1 MINFQEMITKT
12 LVANDNSRAR
22 SQQVAIGPSAIGGC
36 QRRLWHDIA
45 QTQPTNVG
53 DKLGAI
59 LGTYIHTGIEEAIR
73 REDPFGVQYELE
85 IAVEANGVPGHVDCY
100 DKINHTVIDW
110 KTIKKGS
117 GRYFGANNRQ
127 QIWQIHLYGYLLTQ
141 NGYTVKDV
149 ALVGIPRDGKMSD
162 ILVYSAA
169 YDEAIALQAL
179 EHLEKTR
186 EMVAQ
191 QLQPRPEKPLAFC
204 ADFCP
209 YYDPTGEEGCPST
222 QK

>member
-1 MINFQEMITKT
+1 MIDLQNMVVKT
-12 LVANDNSRAR
+12 LVANDNARAR
-22 SQQVAIGPSAIGGC
+22 SQQVAIGPSAVGGC

-45 QTQPTNVG
+45 ETPPTNVG

-59 LGTYIHTGIEEAIR
+59 LGTFIHTGIEEAIR
-73 REDPFGVQYELE
+73 REDPFGVQYQLE
-85 IAVEANGVPGHVDCY
+85 IAVEYNGMPGHVDCY
-100 DKINHTVIDW
+100 DTINQTVIDW
-110 KTIKKGS
+110 KTIKKSG
-117 GRYFGANNRQ
+117 GRYFGRSNRQ

-149 ALVGIPRDGKMSD
+149 ALVGIPRDGKMTD
-162 ILVYSAA
+162 ILVHTEPYSQQ
-169 YDEAIALQAL
+169 IALQAL

-186 EMVAQ
+186 EMVKQ
-191 QLQPRPEKPLAFC
+191 QLQPKPEKPLAFC

-209 YYDPTGEEGCPST
+209 YYDPTGEQGCPST

>member
-22 SQQVAIGPSAIGGC
+22 SQQTAIGPSAIGGC
-36 QRRLWHDIA
+36 HRRLWHDIA
-45 QTQPTNVG
+45 QTEPTNVG

-59 LGTYIHTGIEEAIR
+59 LGTFIHTGIEDAIR

-85 IAVEANGVPGHVDCY
+85 IAIEADGVPGHVDCY

-117 GRYFGANNRQ
+117 GRYFGGNNRQ
-127 QIWQIHLYGYLLTQ
+127 QVWQIHLYGYLLIK

-162 ILVYSAA
+162 ILVYAA
-169 YDEAIALQAL
+169 PYDEAIALQAFA
-179 EHLEKTR
+179 HLQKTR
-186 EMVAQ
+186 DMVEVGEK
-191 QLQPRPEKPLAFC
+191 PYPEKPLAFC

>member
-1 MINFQEMITKT
+1 MIDLQQMVTKT

-22 SQQVAIGPSAIGGC
+22 SKQVAIGPSAIGGC
-36 QRRLWHDIA
+36 DRRLWHDLK
-45 QTQPTNVG
+45 QTEATNVG

-59 LGTYIHTGIEEAIR
+59 LGTFIHAGLEEAIR

-110 KTIKKGS
+110 KTMKKGG
-117 GRYFGANNRQ
+117 GRYFGASNRQ
-127 QIWQIHLYGYLLTQ
+127 QIWQIQLYGYLLTQ

-162 ILVYSAA
+162 ILVYTEP
-169 YDEAIALQAL
+169 YKENVALEAL
-179 EHLEKTR
+179 EHLENIKK
-186 EMVAQ
+186 MVTLEIKPA
-191 QLQPRPEKPLAFC
+191 PKKPLAFC
-204 ADFCP
+204 ADYCP
-209 YYDPTGEEGCPST
+209 YYDPTGEVGCPST
-222 QK
+222 VK

>member
-1 MINFQEMITKT
+1 MIDLQSMVVKT
-12 LVANDNSRAR
+12 LVANDNARAR
-22 SQQVAIGPSAIGGC
+22 SQQVAIGPSAVGGC

-45 QTQPTNVG
+45 ETQPTNVG

-59 LGTYIHTGIEEAIR
+59 LGTFIHTGIEEAIR
-73 REDPFGVQYELE
+73 REDPFGVQYQLE
-85 IAVEANGVPGHVDCY
+85 IAVEYNGMPGHVDCY
-100 DKINHTVIDW
+100 DTINQTVIDW

-117 GRYFGANNRQ
+117 GRYFGRSNRQ

-149 ALVGIPRDGKMSD
+149 ALVGIPRDGKMTD
-162 ILVYSAA
+162 ILVHIEPYSQQ
-169 YDEAIALQAL
+169 IALQAL

-186 EMVAQ
+186 EMVKH
-191 QLQPRPEKPLAFC
+191 QLQPKPEKPLAFC

-209 YYDPTGEEGCPST
+209 YYDPTGEKGCPST

>member
-1 MINFQEMITKT
+1 VIDLQQMVTKT
-12 LVANDNSRAR
+12 LVANDNARAR
-22 SQQVAIGPSAIGGC
+22 SQQVAIGPSAVGGC
-36 QRRLWHDIA
+36 HRRLWHDLA
-45 QTQPTNVG
+45 ETAPTNVG

-59 LGTYIHTGIEEAIR
+59 LGTFIHTGIEDAIR

-85 IAVEANGVPGHVDCY
+85 IAVEANGMPGHVDCY

-117 GRYFGANNRQ
+117 GRYFGKNNRQ

-149 ALVGIPRDGKMSD
+149 ALVGIPRDGKMTD
-162 ILVYSAA
+162 ILVHAEPYS
-169 YDEAIALQAL
+169 EEIALQAL
-179 EHLEKTR
+179 AHLEKTK
-186 EMVAQ
+186 EMVAL
-191 QLQPRPEKPLAFC
+191 QLKPSPEKPLAFC

-222 QK
+222 VN